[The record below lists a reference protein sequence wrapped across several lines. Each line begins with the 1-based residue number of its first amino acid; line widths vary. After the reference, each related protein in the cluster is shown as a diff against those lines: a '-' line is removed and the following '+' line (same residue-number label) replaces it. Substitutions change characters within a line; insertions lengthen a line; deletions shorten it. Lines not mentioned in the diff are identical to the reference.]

1 MKNYDLWQRF
11 RPLCVETRLRLILL
25 PLLALSAGCASQ
37 REPAPDFGAVTF
49 AARPKNI
56 ILLIGDGMGL
66 SQVSAHLY
74 WTGAGKTIFEQFP
87 HVGFHKSHSC
97 NDLVTDS
104 AAGATAFACG
114 EKTTNG
120 AIGVLPLKGQV
131 CDFGSQP
138 ASAESRQFS
147 ANTLTPLS
155 RPCHTILE
163 ELDEWGWA
171 TGMVVACTATHAT
184 PASFIAHRELRA
196 FTEEIALDYLRTP
209 LDCFVGGGEALFY
222 DRPDRLNLDDS
233 LRQRNYVVRRGT
245 SFRKLPLDGSRP
257 FMLFTAD
264 REPPTASGGRQ
275 YMPEA
280 TRTVCDYLT
289 KRSEKGFFLM
299 VEGSQ
304 IDWAGHANDRNW
316 LRAEMTD
323 FDATVREAMLFAAR
337 NRETLVLVT
346 GDHECGGLA
355 LTQTDNKKQF
365 QPKFS
370 SKLHT
375 AALVPVYA
383 YGPGAERFSG
393 IYENT
398 EVYRKMLEALG
409 LQR

>member
-1 MKNYDLWQRF
+1 MNYELWQRF
-11 RPLCVETRLRLILL
+11 RLFRVETRLPLILL
-25 PLLALSAGCASQ
+25 PLLIWSAGCASR
-37 REPAPDFGAVTF
+37 REPALDLRAAQF

-56 ILLIGDGMGL
+56 ILLIGDGMGV
-66 SQVSAHLY
+66 SQVSAHIY
-74 WTGAGKTIFEQFP
+74 WTGAEKTIFEQFP
-87 HVGFHKSHSC
+87 YVGFHKSHSC

-104 AAGATAFACG
+104 AAGATAFSCG

-120 AIGVLPLKGQV
+120 AIGVLPLKSHV
-131 CDFGSQP
+131 CDFGTQHTQS
-138 ASAESRQFS
+138 EGRQFS
-147 ANTLTPLS
+147 GSVVTPLS
-155 RPCHTILE
+155 RPCPTILE
-163 ELDEWGWA
+163 DLDEWGWA

-196 FTEEIALDYLRTP
+196 FTEEIALDYLITP

-245 SFRKLPLDGSRP
+245 SFKKLPLDGSRP

-264 REPPTASGGRQ
+264 REPPTASGGRD
-275 YMPEA
+275 YMPQA
-280 TRTVCDYLT
+280 TRTVCEYLT

-316 LRAEMTD
+316 LRAEMAD
-323 FDATVREAMLFAAR
+323 FDATVREAMQFAAR
-337 NRETLVLVT
+337 NGETLVLVT

-355 LTQTDNKKQF
+355 LTQNDNKKQF

-383 YGPGAERFSG
+383 YGPGADQFAG

-398 EVYRKMLEALG
+398 EIYRKMLAVLG
-409 LQR
+409 LRR